1 MRGDADRHDHGP
13 GDHLPAGR
21 IPAVQVRRIEVDVR
35 VAAELQRP
43 AQKSLHL
50 GVQPLADAAHL
61 RFGDAALTAQRG
73 HQLVHLAGGDAGDVG
88 LHHHG
93 PQGPIHPAAGF
104 QQRGEEAARAE
115 AWDAQLDVA
124 GRCGQQAITAA
135 VAVAP
140 PLGGALMA
148 IGSKGSSGLGLD
160 QGLQA
165 LAHQFG
171 DQLTGGAAA
180 KQLRQFLGGRIG
192 DGHGLVSGRW

>member
-1 MRGDADRHDHGP
+1 MPEHLPLASGRDADRHDHRP

-21 IPAVQVRRIEVDVR
+21 IPAVQVRRIEVDVG

-43 AQKSLHL
+43 VQEGLHL
-50 GVQPLADAAHL
+50 GVEPLADAAHL
-61 RFGDAALTAQRG
+61 RFGNAALTLQRR
-73 HQLVHLAGGDAGDVG
+73 HQLVDFAGGDARDVG

-124 GRCGQQAITAA
+124 GRCGQQTLPAA

-148 IGSKGSSGLGLD
+148 IGSKGSSGLGLN
-160 QGLQA
+160 QGL
-165 LAHQFG
+165 
-171 DQLTGGAAA
+171 
-180 KQLRQFLGGRIG
+180 
-192 DGHGLVSGRW
+192 